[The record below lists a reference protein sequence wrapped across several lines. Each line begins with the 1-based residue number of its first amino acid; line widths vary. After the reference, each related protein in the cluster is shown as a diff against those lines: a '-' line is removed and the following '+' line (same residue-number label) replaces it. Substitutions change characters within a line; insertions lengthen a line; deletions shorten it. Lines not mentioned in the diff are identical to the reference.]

1 MDKKLVQGEREY
13 GFAAVEH
20 MSRGAKR
27 KVYGALN
34 RRSDRGGGRG
44 GRGGGRSRRSRTT
57 ADATDA
63 VIATAR
69 ACREALHA
77 RRRPP
82 GETLRALGT
91 LAACC

>member
-44 GRGGGRSRRSRTT
+44 GRGGGRGRGRGNDSFRSQDRFTNRRNS
-57 ADATDA
+57 
-63 VIATAR
+63 
-69 ACREALHA
+69 EK
-77 RRRPP
+77 PY
-82 GETLRALGT
+82 GKNS
-91 LAACC
+91 